1 MKRLLSLLLVIA
13 MLFGICTVFTAC
25 DSTSVSDEDEDEDDD
40 DKKKDDKDEDEE
52 EDEDVEPTYVLNGL
66 KIVLPEDFEV
76 DPDNIYEDEDTAS
89 ATFIGRDYTVQVSC
103 GLMTGEIA
111 GMDAKEMQDYVLDQ
125 MDPDDEDSDVSECDT
140 GTKNKTPY
148 ISVINGDET
157 MAMAMS
163 FYVDDDYLWMVRI
176 SSNEDSEDYSV
187 DEMVELI
194 TGWKY
199 KAPNFDEEEEEATQP
214 GTVPPENSEINDTV
228 IYDKNGITITVVGA
242 ETSYSYYTFNLE
254 VQNNSGT
261 DVYLG
266 ADHCVINGISTVY
279 NSFYGEAEDG
289 ETAEATLTFY
299 LERLEEQNIDRIGDV
314 EFYLYIYNSSY
325 DYIDEGTR
333 VSIQT
338 EDYGYVHNMSDNG
351 QLLFN
356 EAGIR
361 IGILEMVVNGE
372 YDSYMKL
379 YVENNTSEPLKVNLE
394 NIIINGWV
402 LPYASGYCTVMPG
415 TYTVDNV
422 DLGDVLDLGITSA
435 SQIEN
440 IMYNLDA
447 YNSQT
452 YATYYEQAFLFMP
465 FGDEDYVQDV
475 DVSGT
480 VVYDSNGICVMVC
493 GVEEGS
499 AYVDYYLYI
508 HNGTSIPVQIALED
522 AIINGIQTYDSTY
535 SFMAPGTHAFEKLS
549 LWFKDEANFNSLSDL
564 ESVLLNLD
572 VRDSEYYQIFEDT
585 IVLVEK

>member
-13 MLFGICTVFTAC
+13 MLFGICAVFTAC
-25 DSTSVSDEDEDEDDD
+25 DSSSVSDEDEDEDDD

-76 DPDNIYEDEDTAS
+76 DPDNIYEDEDNAS
-89 ATFIGRDYTVQVSC
+89 ATFVGRDYTVQVSC

-148 ISVINGDET
+148 ISVINADET
-157 MAMAMS
+157 MAMAMA

-176 SSNEDSEDYSV
+176 SSNEDSEDYSM

-228 IYDKNGITITVVGA
+228 IYDKNGITVTVVGA
-242 ETSYSYYTFNLE
+242 ETSHSYYTFNLE
-254 VQNNSGT
+254 VENNSGT

-279 NSFYGEAEDG
+279 GSFYGEAEDG
-289 ETAEATLTFY
+289 ETAEATLSFY
-299 LERLEEQNIDRIGDV
+299 LDRLEEQNIDRIGDV
-314 EFYLYIYNSSY
+314 EFNLYIYNSSY
-325 DYIDEGTR
+325 DYIDNGTR
-333 VSIQT
+333 VGIHTKDS
-338 EDYGYVHNMSDNG
+338 GYVHNMSDDG

-356 EAGIR
+356 QAGIR
-361 IGILEMVVNGE
+361 IGILEMVINGE

-379 YVENNTSEPLKVNLE
+379 CVENNTSEPLKVNLE
-394 NIIINGWV
+394 NITINGWV

-415 TYTVDNV
+415 TYTVDTV

-452 YATYYEQAFLFMP
+452 YETYYEQAFLFMP

-475 DVSGT
+475 EFEGT
-480 VVYDSNGICVMVC
+480 VLYDANGICVMVI

-508 HNGTSIPVQIALED
+508 HNGTSIPVQIALEN
-522 AIINGIQTYDSTY
+522 AIINGIQTYDGTY
-535 SFMAPGTHAFEKLS
+535 SFMAPGTHAFEKLA
-549 LWFKDEANFNSLSDL
+549 LWFEDEANFNSLSDL

-585 IVLVEK
+585 VVLVEK